1 MATKREIKGFL
12 IGTAAGAAIGA
23 VTALL
28 LAPKEG
34 KALRK
39 DIAEGARQTVKAA
52 GEAGEKAGRFA
63 AELFDAA
70 AVWRRKKREEGQQA
84 DAAEAEVSG
93 VVTGTADTEE
103 TLREEAV

>member
-23 VTALL
+23 VAALL

-34 KALRK
+34 KALRR
-39 DIAEGARQTVKAA
+39 DIAEGARKTVKAA
-52 GEAGEKAGRFA
+52 GDAGEKAGKFA
-63 AELFDAA
+63 ADLFDAA
-70 AVWRRKKREEGQQA
+70 AVWRRKKREGAEKT
-84 DAAEAEVSG
+84 DAPEAASG
-93 VVTGTADTEE
+93 TGTADSDD

>member
-34 KALRK
+34 KALRR
-39 DIAEGARQTVKAA
+39 DIAEGARKTVKAA
-52 GEAGEKAGRFA
+52 GEAGEKAGKLA
-63 AELFDAA
+63 ADLIDAA
-70 AVWRRKKREEGQQA
+70 AVWRRKQREGAVEAKEEASAAPDGPA
-84 DAAEAEVSG
+84 DADGE
-93 VVTGTADTEE
+93 
-103 TLREEAV
+103 LRDEAV